1 MIFIGGRDDES
12 DEECGCG
19 KLSELSWRACADCRK
34 NRVTES
40 DNIVCGKNLLILVSS
55 STSCATVDPAVQGV
69 HRCQASHTARKLVA
83 NYSDI
88 P

>member
-1 MIFIGGRDDES
+1 MNQMKS
-12 DEECGCG
+12 VAAA
-19 KLSELSWRACADCRK
+19 SRASCRGVPARIAAK
-34 NRVTES
+34 TES

>member
-1 MIFIGGRDDES
+1 MNQMKS
-12 DEECGCG
+12 VAAA
-19 KLSELSWRACADCRK
+19 SRASCRGVPAPARIAAK

>member
-1 MIFIGGRDDES
+1 MNQMKS
-12 DEECGCG
+12 VAAA
-19 KLSELSWRACADCRK
+19 SRASCRGVPARIAAK

>member
-1 MIFIGGRDDES
+1 MNQMKSVAAASRAS
-12 DEECGCG
+12 CCGVPARIAAKTG
-19 KLSELSWRACADCRK
+19 LP
-34 NRVTES
+34 ES

-83 NYSDI
+83 NNYSDI